1 MIDPFYESIG
11 IVAAIL
17 TTSAFIPQ
25 VYKIYKEKKA
35 QGVSL
40 TMYLIMFIGVLLW
53 LVYGILIGSIA
64 IIIAN
69 SVTAILQLFVIIFKL
84 KNW

>member
-1 MIDPFYESIG
+1 MIDPFNESIG
-11 IVAAIL
+11 IIAAIL

-40 TMYLIMFIGVLLW
+40 TMYLIMFVGVLLW

-84 KNW
+84 KN

>member
-11 IVAAIL
+11 IIAAIL

-25 VYKIYKEKKA
+25 VYKIYKEKRA

-40 TMYLIMFIGVLLW
+40 MMYLIMFVGVLLW

-84 KNW
+84 KN

>member
-11 IVAAIL
+11 FIAAIL

-40 TMYLIMFIGVLLW
+40 TMYLIMFVGVLLW

-64 IIIAN
+64 IIVAN

-84 KNW
+84 KN

>member
-11 IVAAIL
+11 IMAAIL

-40 TMYLIMFIGVLLW
+40 TMYLIMFVGVLLW
-53 LVYGILIGSIA
+53 LVYGVLIGSIA
-64 IIIAN
+64 IIVAN
-69 SVTAILQLFVIIFKL
+69 SVTAVLQLFVIIFKL
-84 KNW
+84 KK

>member
-1 MIDPFYESIG
+1 MIDPLNESIG
-11 IVAAIL
+11 ILAAIL

-25 VYKIYKEKKA
+25 VYKIYNEKKA

-40 TMYLIMFIGVLLW
+40 TMYLIMFVGVLLW
-53 LVYGILIGSIA
+53 LVYGVLIGSIA

-84 KNW
+84 KKS

>member
-1 MIDPFYESIG
+1 MIDPLNESIG
-11 IVAAIL
+11 ILAAIL

-40 TMYLIMFIGVLLW
+40 TMYLIMFFGVLLW
-53 LVYGILIGSIA
+53 LVYGVLIGSIA

-84 KNW
+84 KN

>member
-1 MIDPFYESIG
+1 MIDPLNESIG
-11 IVAAIL
+11 ILAAIL

-40 TMYLIMFIGVLLW
+40 TMYLIMFVGVLLW
-53 LVYGILIGSIA
+53 LIYGVLIGSIA

-84 KNW
+84 KN

>member
-1 MIDPFYESIG
+1 MIDPFNESIG
-11 IVAAIL
+11 IIAAIL

-40 TMYLIMFIGVLLW
+40 TMYLIMLVGVLLW
-53 LVYGILIGSIA
+53 LVYGVLIGSIA
-64 IIIAN
+64 IILAN
-69 SVTAILQLFVIIFKL
+69 SVTAVLQLFVIIFKL
-84 KNW
+84 KN

>member
-11 IVAAIL
+11 IIAAIL

-40 TMYLIMFIGVLLW
+40 TMYLIMFVGVLLW
-53 LVYGILIGSIA
+53 LVYGVLIGSIA

-84 KNW
+84 KNL

>member
-84 KNW
+84 KN

>member
-1 MIDPFYESIG
+1 MIDPFNESIG
-11 IVAAIL
+11 IIAAIL

-40 TMYLIMFIGVLLW
+40 TMYLTMFVGVLLW
-53 LVYGILIGSIA
+53 FVYGVFIGSIA
-64 IIIAN
+64 IIVAN
-69 SVTAILQLFVIIFKL
+69 SVTAVLQLFVIIFKL
-84 KNW
+84 KN

>member
-11 IVAAIL
+11 IIAAIL

-40 TMYLIMFIGVLLW
+40 LMYLIMFVGVLLW
-53 LVYGILIGSIA
+53 LIYGVLIGSIA

-69 SVTAILQLFVIIFKL
+69 SVTAVLQLFVIIFKL
-84 KNW
+84 KN

>member
-1 MIDPFYESIG
+1 MINPLNESIG
-11 IVAAIL
+11 ILAAIL

-40 TMYLIMFIGVLLW
+40 TMYLIMFVGVLLW

-84 KNW
+84 KN

>member
-40 TMYLIMFIGVLLW
+40 LMYLIMFVGVLLW
-53 LVYGILIGSIA
+53 LVYGVLIGSIA
-64 IIIAN
+64 IIVAN
-69 SVTAILQLFVIIFKL
+69 SVTAVLQLFVIIFKL
-84 KNW
+84 KN

>member
-11 IVAAIL
+11 IIAAIL

-40 TMYLIMFIGVLLW
+40 TMYLIMFVGVLLW
-53 LVYGILIGSIA
+53 LVYGVLIGSIA
-64 IIIAN
+64 IIVAN
-69 SVTAILQLFVIIFKL
+69 SVTAVLQLFVIIFKL
-84 KNW
+84 KN

>member
-40 TMYLIMFIGVLLW
+40 SMYLIMFVGVLLW
-53 LVYGILIGSIA
+53 LVYGVLICSIA
-64 IIIAN
+64 IILAN
-69 SVTAILQLFVIIFKL
+69 SFTAVLQLFVIIFKI
-84 KNW
+84 KN

>member
-11 IVAAIL
+11 IIAAIL

-40 TMYLIMFIGVLLW
+40 LMYLIMFVGVLLW
-53 LVYGILIGSIA
+53 LVYGVLIGSIA

-69 SVTAILQLFVIIFKL
+69 SVTAILQLIVIIFKL
-84 KNW
+84 KN

>member
-1 MIDPFYESIG
+1 MIDPFHESIG
-11 IVAAIL
+11 IIAAIL
-17 TTSAFIPQ
+17 TASAFIPQ

-40 TMYLIMFIGVLLW
+40 TMYLIMFVGVLLW
-53 LVYGILIGSIA
+53 LVYGVLIGSIA

-84 KNW
+84 KN

>member
-1 MIDPFYESIG
+1 MIDPFNESIG
-11 IVAAIL
+11 IIAAIL

-40 TMYLIMFIGVLLW
+40 TMYLIMLVGVLLW
-53 LVYGILIGSIA
+53 LVYGVLIGSIA
-64 IIIAN
+64 IIVAN
-69 SVTAILQLFVIIFKL
+69 SVTAVLQLFVIIFKL
-84 KNW
+84 KN

>member
-11 IVAAIL
+11 IIAAIL

-40 TMYLIMFIGVLLW
+40 MMYLIMFVGVLLW
-53 LVYGILIGSIA
+53 LIYGVLIGSIA
-64 IIIAN
+64 IVIAN
-69 SVTAILQLFVIIFKL
+69 SVTAVLQLFVIIFKL
-84 KNW
+84 KN

>member
-1 MIDPFYESIG
+1 MIDPFNESIG
-11 IVAAIL
+11 IIAAIL

-40 TMYLIMFIGVLLW
+40 TMYLTMFVGVLLW

-64 IIIAN
+64 IILAN

-84 KNW
+84 KN